1 MEKTF
6 REKLFLKIV
15 ELNRQKLEAAKLSF
29 HSVLMQMGENEHK
42 TDFSFVLFAFRS
54 FPGGHDPTLIIE
66 CMKNHHLTFFF
77 PGY

>member
-29 HSVLMQMGENEHK
+29 HTTHANGKNGYK
-42 TDFSFVLFAFRS
+42 TDFSFVLLSDLSQADMIQR
-54 FPGGHDPTLIIE
+54 
-66 CMKNHHLTFFF
+66 
-77 PGY
+77 